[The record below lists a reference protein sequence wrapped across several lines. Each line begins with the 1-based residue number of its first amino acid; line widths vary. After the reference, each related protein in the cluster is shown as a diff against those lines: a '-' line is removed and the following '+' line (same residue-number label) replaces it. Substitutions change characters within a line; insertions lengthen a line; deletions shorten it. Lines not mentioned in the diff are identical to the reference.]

1 MSPEKFIGWKGTL
14 FISEIIDLV
23 FRAAFKY
30 WEFVFLLPYLSNEKS
45 WVDPDP
51 ITIIEVDFSKLS
63 GTITEIQCHHSL
75 ELSSNAIFNDDL
87 DLALK
92 VSIFGSEGT
101 VYVPIS
107 VSSPKIDISSYAVV
121 DGSIEPGAAATMN
134 LDVKNNGDVAIEGLT
149 AEIISSTNLITI
161 TNSIINFY
169 QI

>member
-75 ELSSNAIFNDDL
+75 ELSSKSFLSNQEPDTILILYSFQPSPIIVSTISY
-87 DLALK
+87 LK
-92 VSIFGSEGT
+92 EGS
-101 VYVPIS
+101 
-107 VSSPKIDISSYAVV
+107 
-121 DGSIEPGAAATMN
+121 
-134 LDVKNNGDVAIEGLT
+134 
-149 AEIISSTNLITI
+149 
-161 TNSIINFY
+161 
-169 QI
+169 